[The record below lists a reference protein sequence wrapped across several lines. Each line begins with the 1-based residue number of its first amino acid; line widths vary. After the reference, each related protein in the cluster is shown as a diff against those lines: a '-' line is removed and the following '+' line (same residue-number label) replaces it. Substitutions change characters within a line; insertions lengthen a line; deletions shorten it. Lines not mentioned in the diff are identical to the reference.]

1 MRRYAALLVLATG
14 GNAWADD
21 PRDIFGIQRP
31 KAEAPIDCGD
41 GSDFGCV
48 QATDPFAE
56 RSPLAL
62 STWLSSDYLLSL
74 PVGDATHD
82 AVASYAMGAGNDGAG
97 PSFGGATGLEN
108 RWTIEGAP
116 SDSIRT
122 GGNETSVPLVFLDG
136 ILVTAGGFAARD
148 RASTG
153 GTIDARLKKGG
164 DHATLDAYVWAGL
177 AGEPKPQE
185 IAPDTFQ
192 VRRGQVKP
200 TWSATAAIVATG
212 PLGSLLGGKAWY
224 AAGIAPSLQANEFRW
239 TAARLVDKDGDGL
252 PDGFPGLID
261 TELIERSA
269 QDTLTYYV
277 PAMARVGLDQ
287 GPHHLDVSLVGSAAS
302 SVFYLYNST
311 IQAAGVDTST
321 YIGDAIAT
329 YRGEWKDTHVRA
341 QLAWHRAMRRQ
352 SARDAAAG
360 SQPQLLS
367 AYVPEKIAE
376 DQPLAD
382 ACNDTSSGDPYP
394 KIANCPIPR
403 GFFASGGAG
412 ELVDTTA
419 DRPSVTLD
427 LAQRIGDHVARVG
440 ATGEDSRYVSDSR
453 FTGGSQLFSLFPN
466 EQAVRQFID
475 PNLPCDAD
483 PTRPCPTVDTSELS
497 YRTRYT
503 AAYVEDTWRPTP
515 EVQTDAGLRWELM
528 WVGTAL
534 HLSNEFAPR
543 FGVSWDPYGHG
554 RSRVWVSG
562 GRQFAMLPA
571 GIGATTIGTD
581 RTVDNVTS
589 PFGDGRSIAT
599 GAPIRVSPGIKP
611 VSQDELTVGGEVAVV
626 RATRLRGWLQG
637 RWLARGIGLTAQAL
651 DNPGRDHDY
660 AAASRNTLVAA
671 IELETA
677 PTAKLVLRA
686 GYTYTQ
692 ALGSYVGPY
701 DPREGAILYASPD
714 FELPGGNL
722 SGALPTD
729 FGHRLYIEAARHGRV
744 GDVAWTFATRLSLAS
759 GRPRDVLVDGSDGL
773 IYAIP
778 RGAGGRNPMVSQA
791 NVRLAARWAG
801 FDLALDVFNVF
812 DQRSPT
818 YVDPLY
824 GSGALQPI
832 QGGAYEDL
840 LFLRDV
846 SGQPVVRRSTY
857 QLGLQYQPPIEA
869 MLGVHRAF

>member
-1 MRRYAALLVLATG
+1 VRRLSVLLVLVTS
-14 GNAWADD
+14 NAWADD
-21 PRDIFGIQRP
+21 PRDIFGIKRP
-31 KAEAPIDCGD
+31 PTEAPIDCTD

-48 QATDPFAE
+48 QPTDPFAE

-62 STWLSSDYLLSL
+62 STWLSGKYLLSL

-82 AVASYAMGAGNDGAG
+82 AVAGYAMGVGTDGAG
-97 PSFGGATGLEN
+97 VSAGGATGLEN
-108 RWTIEGAP
+108 RWTIDGAP
-116 SDSIRT
+116 VDSIRT
-122 GGNETSVPLVFLDG
+122 GGSETSVPLVFLDG
-136 ILVTAGGFAARD
+136 IMVTAGGFAARD

-164 DHATLDAYVWAGL
+164 DQHTLDAYVWAGL
-177 AGEPKPQE
+177 AGEPKQQE
-185 IAPDTFQ
+185 IPADTYAA
-192 VRRGQVKP
+192 RRGQVRP
-200 TWSATAAIVATG
+200 TWSTTAAIVATG
-212 PLGSLLGGKAWY
+212 PLGPLWGGKAWY
-224 AAGIAPSLQANEFRW
+224 AAGIAPSLQATEFRW
-239 TAARLVDKDGDGL
+239 TAARLVDKDGDGI

-261 TELIERSA
+261 AELIERSS
-269 QDTLTYYV
+269 QNTLTYFV
-277 PAMARVGLDQ
+277 PAMARAGVDS
-287 GPHHLDVSLVGSAAS
+287 GPHHVDVSFVGSAAS
-302 SVFYLYNST
+302 SVFYLYNAT

-352 SARDAAAG
+352 SARDPAAAN
-360 SQPQLLS
+360 QPQLLS
-367 AYVPEKIAE
+367 AYLPESIPE
-376 DQPLAD
+376 DQALAD
-382 ACNDTSSGDPYP
+382 ACNDSSSGDPYK
-394 KIANCPIPR
+394 KIPNCPVPR

-412 ELVDTTA
+412 ELVDSTA
-419 DRPSVTLD
+419 DRPSITVD
-427 LAQRIGDHVARVG
+427 LAQRFGEHVARIG
-440 ATGEDSRYVSDSR
+440 ATGEDSRYVTDSR
-453 FTGGSQLFSLFPN
+453 FTGGSQIFSLFPM

-483 PTRPCPTVDTSELS
+483 PAKPCPTVDVSELS

-515 EVQTDAGLRWELM
+515 ALQTDAGLRWELM

-534 HLSNEFAPR
+534 HLSNELAPR
-543 FGVSWDPYGHG
+543 FGLSWDPYGGG

-571 GIGATTIGTD
+571 GIGQTTIGTD

-589 PFGDGRSIAT
+589 TFGNGRSIAT
-599 GAPIRVSPGIKP
+599 GAPIVVSPGIKP
-611 VSQDELTVGGEVAVV
+611 VSQDELTVGGEIALV
-626 RATRLRGWLQG
+626 RATRLRTWLQG
-637 RWLARGIGLTAQAL
+637 RWLARGIGLTSQAL
-651 DNPGRDHDY
+651 DNPGRDQPY

-671 IELETA
+671 VELETA

-714 FELPGGNL
+714 FELPSGNL
-722 SGALPTD
+722 SGSLPTD
-729 FGHRLYIEAARHGRV
+729 LGHRLYIEAARHGRT

-773 IYAIP
+773 IYVIP

-791 NVRLAARWAG
+791 NVRLAARWQG
-801 FDLALDVFNVF
+801 FDIALDVFNVF
-812 DQRSPT
+812 DQRTST

-824 GSGALQPI
+824 GTGSLQPI
-832 QGGAYEDL
+832 QGGSYDDL
-840 LFLRDV
+840 LFLRDL
-846 SGQPVVRRSTY
+846 SGQPVARRSTY

-869 MLGVHRAF
+869 MLGIHRAL